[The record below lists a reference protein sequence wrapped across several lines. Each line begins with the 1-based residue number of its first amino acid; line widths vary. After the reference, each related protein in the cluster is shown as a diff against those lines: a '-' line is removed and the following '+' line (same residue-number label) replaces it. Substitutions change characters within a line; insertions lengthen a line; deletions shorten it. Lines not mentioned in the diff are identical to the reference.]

1 MPLRD
6 MHPHPRNGTTTLDTI
21 RPSYSIRTVGLI
33 HVVHTFL
40 VGALELD
47 AFYEIDHEK
56 LPPKSPIHLKAI
68 QVVKV
73 CEATKLEVIV
83 SFLSTLAL
91 RNYFA
96 LSPELGREPELDERF
111 VMSSNQ
117 AAQIL
122 RLPVPPSKLE
132 EQKHLLK
139 AATGEGDEGPVVLGE
154 VRGDRDKA
162 TGDHEGEGA
171 ELEKPIMRQA
181 LREEARK
188 HIGDTGLLDHLL
200 KHMASGFG
208 GGTTRRARWS
218 TGWMQPWRGRSAR
231 RLGWRDPIE
240 GAMEYWLHAPV
251 MVR

>member
-1 MPLRD
+1 
-6 MHPHPRNGTTTLDTI
+6 
-21 RPSYSIRTVGLI
+21 
-33 HVVHTFL
+33 
-40 VGALELD
+40 
-47 AFYEIDHEK
+47 
-56 LPPKSPIHLKAI
+56 
-68 QVVKV
+68 V

-122 RLPVPPSKLE
+122 QLPVPPSELE

-154 VRGDRDKA
+154 VRGGRDEA

-200 KHMASGFG
+200 KHMASGSG
-208 GGTTRRARWS
+208 GGTTRRAQWS
-218 TGWMQPWRGRSAR
+218 TGWRRSAR

-251 MVR
+251 MNMDMEAIKEDKGLQCEGDDTVQQDENENKGNGDANDGNNNFNIIYSIIKRWK